1 LAQPKYFIFEE
12 KGKLGLV
19 DLQGKTVLAPT
30 FNSIKE
36 KQPYIIACKQAKG
49 CSVYNENL
57 QPILKGTYNSI
68 RFGCEG
74 QFIVE
79 KNEKY
84 GVVSEKGTIILPLK
98 YSFINS
104 NKNGYTV
111 KLNGKVGLFN
121 LEGKE
126 IIPISYHWIY
136 TDEIDDNILIVAE
149 LNGKEGYINT
159 KNEWVIPPT
168 YRDAFA
174 FRQGLAKVMEVRDY
188 IYINLKGEP
197 VIQDFDADVIEP
209 SDNTYIVGVRKKC
222 KYMVYDLN
230 GNLLDT
236 YNLLRNNLSDD
247 AIFAVKKGGKW
258 GYIDGYG
265 KVIIPLEYEYL
276 KYDKSF
282 GVFLVKKEQRYGFLD
297 LEGNVRIPHIYTK
310 IEKNALNGYFLEL
323 GDKVGYVKFLSIY
336 SSANIFIPAIYS
348 KIEKKSLHNKYIL
361 VYDGLT
367 PLFVDGIGNQY
378 KANVINMKKIEAFSE
393 SAEEKDGVK
402 INNTIYYPDLS
413 SKSNITK
420 KEMLHP
426 ILEIAPK

>member
-1 LAQPKYFIFEE
+1 MKKILFLLKLTLLLCSFTGLTQPKYFIFEE

-30 FNSIKE
+30 FNSIEE
-36 KQPYIIACKQAKG
+36 KQPYFFACSKTKG
-49 CSVYNENL
+49 CSVYNGNL
-57 QPILKGTYNSI
+57 QLVLKGDYNSI
-68 RFGCEG
+68 ELGCEG

-79 KNEKY
+79 KNRKY

-98 YSFINS
+98 YSFIDS

-111 KLNGKVGLFN
+111 TLNDKTGLFN
-121 LEGKE
+121 SEGKE

-136 TDEIDDNILIVAE
+136 TDKIDDNIPIVAE
-149 LNGKEGYINT
+149 LDGKEGYINT

-174 FRQGLAKVMEVRDY
+174 FRQGLAKVREVRDY

-209 SDNTYIVGVRKKC
+209 SDNTYIVGVRKEC

-236 YNLLRNNLSDD
+236 YNLLRNNWSDD

-265 KVIIPLEYEYL
+265 KVIIPLEYEEVRNFSEGLAAVRKDGKWGYINPKNEIVIPIEFTNRGVGSFKNGGAEYYTDRGAGLINL
-276 KYDKSF
+276 KGEIIAEPKYNSIEYIK
-282 GVFLVKKEQRYGFLD
+282 
-297 LEGNVRIPHIYTK
+297 GNVAIVSFD
-310 IEKNALNGYFLEL
+310 GYNYLYDF
-323 GDKVGYVKFLSIY
+323 VK
-336 SSANIFIPAIYS
+336 
-348 KIEKKSLHNKYIL
+348 EKKLKRLEEIR
-361 VYDGLT
+361 
-367 PLFVDGIGNQY
+367 
-378 KANVINMKKIEAFSE
+378 IEE
-393 SAEEKDGVK
+393 VLIDEPRCD
-402 INNTIYYPDLS
+402 
-413 SKSNITK
+413 
-420 KEMLHP
+420 
-426 ILEIAPK
+426 

>member
-1 LAQPKYFIFEE
+1 MKKILFLLKLTLLLCSFTGLTQPKYFIFEE

-30 FNSIKE
+30 FNSIEE
-36 KQPYIIACKQAKG
+36 KQPYFFACSKTKG
-49 CSVYNENL
+49 CSVYNGNL
-57 QPILKGTYNSI
+57 QLVLKGDYNSI
-68 RFGCEG
+68 ELGCEG

-79 KNEKY
+79 KNRKY

-111 KLNGKVGLFN
+111 TLNDKTGLFN
-121 LEGKE
+121 SEGKE
-126 IIPISYHWIY
+126 IIPISYRWIY
-136 TDEIDDNILIVAE
+136 TDEIDDNIPIVAR

-174 FRQGLAKVMEVRDY
+174 FRQGLAKVREVRDY

-197 VIQDFDADVIEP
+197 VIQDFDAYVIDP
-209 SDNTYIVGVRKKC
+209 SDNTYIVGVRKEC

-236 YNLLRNNLSDD
+236 YNLLRNNWSDD

-265 KVIIPLEYEYL
+265 KVIIPLEYEEVRNFSEGLAAVRKDGKWGYINPKNEIVIPIEFTNKEVGFFKNGGAEYYTDRGAGLINLKGEIIAEPKYNSIEYVRENVAIVLFDDYYYL
-276 KYDKSF
+276 YDF
-282 GVFLVKKEQRYGFLD
+282 VK
-297 LEGNVRIPHIYTK
+297 
-310 IEKNALNGYFLEL
+310 
-323 GDKVGYVKFLSIY
+323 
-336 SSANIFIPAIYS
+336 
-348 KIEKKSLHNKYIL
+348 EKKLKRLEEIR
-361 VYDGLT
+361 
-367 PLFVDGIGNQY
+367 
-378 KANVINMKKIEAFSE
+378 IEE
-393 SAEEKDGVK
+393 VLIDEPRCD
-402 INNTIYYPDLS
+402 
-413 SKSNITK
+413 
-420 KEMLHP
+420 
-426 ILEIAPK
+426 

>member
-1 LAQPKYFIFEE
+1 MKKILFLLKLTLLLCSFTGLAQPKYFIFEE

-174 FRQGLAKVMEVRDY
+174 FRQGLAKVREVRDY

-197 VIQDFDADVIEP
+197 VIQDFDNYVIQNYVIEP
-209 SDNTYIVGVRKKC
+209 SDNTYIVGVRKEC
-222 KYMVYDLN
+222 NYMVYDLN

-236 YNLLRNNLSDD
+236 YDGFINNWSGN
-247 AIFAVKKGGKW
+247 AIFGVKKGGKW

-265 KVIIPLEYEYL
+265 KVIVPFDYEEVNNFSEGLASVRKDGKWGYINLKNEVVIPFEFTNRGVS
-276 KYDKSF
+276 SF
-282 GVFLVKKEQRYGFLD
+282 KNGVATY
-297 LEGNVRIPHIYTK
+297 YT
-310 IEKNALNGYFLEL
+310 
-323 GDKVGYVKFLSIY
+323 DS
-336 SSANIFIPAIYS
+336 
-348 KIEKKSLHNKYIL
+348 
-361 VYDGLT
+361 
-367 PLFVDGIGNQY
+367 GIGL
-378 KANVINMKKIEAFSE
+378 INMKGEIIAEPKYNSIEYVRENVAVVLFDDYYYLYDFVKE
-393 SAEEKDGVK
+393 KKLKRLEE
-402 INNTIYYPDLS
+402 IRIEEAL
-413 SKSNITK
+413 
-420 KEMLHP
+420 
-426 ILEIAPK
+426 IADEPRCN

>member
-1 LAQPKYFIFEE
+1 MKKILFLLKQTLLLCSFTGLAQPKYFIFEE

-236 YNLLRNNLSDD
+236 YDLLRKNLSDD

-265 KVIIPLEYEYL
+265 KVIIPLEYEEVGNFSEGLAAVRKDGKWGYINL
-276 KYDKSF
+276 KNEVVIPIEFTNKEVGYFKNGGAKYYTDRGAGLINLKGEIIAEPKYDSIEYVNGNIAIVSF
-282 GVFLVKKEQRYGFLD
+282 
-297 LEGNVRIPHIYTK
+297 
-310 IEKNALNGYFLEL
+310 NGYNYLYDF
-323 GDKVGYVKFLSIY
+323 VK
-336 SSANIFIPAIYS
+336 
-348 KIEKKSLHNKYIL
+348 EKKLKRL
-361 VYDGLT
+361 R
-367 PLFVDGIGNQY
+367 
-378 KANVINMKKIEAFSE
+378 K
-393 SAEEKDGVK
+393 VK
-402 INNTIYYPDLS
+402 IH
-413 SKSNITK
+413 KGF
-420 KEMLHP
+420 
-426 ILEIAPK
+426 IAVEPRCD

>member
-1 LAQPKYFIFEE
+1 MKKIYFLLKLTLLLCGFTGLAQPKYFIFEE

-57 QPILKGTYNSI
+57 HPILKGTYNSI

-136 TDEIDDNILIVAE
+136 TDKIDDNIPIVAE
-149 LNGKEGYINT
+149 LNDKEGYINT
-159 KNEWVIPPT
+159 KNEWAIPPT

-236 YNLLRNNLSDD
+236 YDLLRKNLSGN

-265 KVIIPLEYEYL
+265 KVIIPLEYEEVGNFSEGLAAVHKDGKWGYINLKNEVVIPIEFTNRGVGSFKNGVAEYYDDRGIGLINLKGEIIAEPKYNSIEYINGNIAIVLFDDYYYL
-276 KYDKSF
+276 YDF
-282 GVFLVKKEQRYGFLD
+282 VK
-297 LEGNVRIPHIYTK
+297 
-310 IEKNALNGYFLEL
+310 
-323 GDKVGYVKFLSIY
+323 
-336 SSANIFIPAIYS
+336 
-348 KIEKKSLHNKYIL
+348 EKKLKRLEEI
-361 VYDGLT
+361 
-367 PLFVDGIGNQY
+367 
-378 KANVINMKKIEAFSE
+378 KIEATDI
-393 SAEEKDGVK
+393 A
-402 INNTIYYPDLS
+402 
-413 SKSNITK
+413 
-420 KEMLHP
+420 
-426 ILEIAPK
+426 IAPDCD